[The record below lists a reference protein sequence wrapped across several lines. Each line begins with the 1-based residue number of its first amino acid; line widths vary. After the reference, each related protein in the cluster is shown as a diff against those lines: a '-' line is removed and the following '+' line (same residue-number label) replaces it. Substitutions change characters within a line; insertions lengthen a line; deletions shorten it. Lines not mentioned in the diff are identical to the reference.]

1 LQFCLWKR
9 ELEIMLTGME
19 KGCSKDTPL
28 LVLCCSNGPVV
39 RSAPPLSRI
48 GDSLSEMSRG
58 LRLDDAVRSAPPL
71 SRIGDSL
78 SEMSRGLGLDD
89 VSRPWAI
96 FNVDIANM
104 SGLEKAL
111 DWLLYRIQK
120 RRVELEYHSYQGKN

>member
-1 LQFCLWKR
+1 
-9 ELEIMLTGME
+9 
-19 KGCSKDTPL
+19 
-28 LVLCCSNGPVV
+28 
-39 RSAPPLSRI
+39 
-48 GDSLSEMSRG
+48 
-58 LRLDDAVRSAPPL
+58 
-71 SRIGDSL
+71 
-78 SEMSRGLGLDD
+78 MSRGLGLDD

>member
-1 LQFCLWKR
+1 MQFCLWKR

-28 LVLCCSNGPVV
+28 LVLCCSNGP
-39 RSAPPLSRI
+39 
-48 GDSLSEMSRG
+48 
-58 LRLDDAVRSAPPL
+58 AVRSAPPL
-71 SRIGDSL
+71 SRNGDSL

>member
-1 LQFCLWKR
+1 
-9 ELEIMLTGME
+9 MLTGME

-48 GDSLSEMSRG
+48 GDSLSEMSRR
-58 LRLDDAVRSAPPL
+58 LRLEDAVLPAPPV